1 MPKTQATSDNQ
12 RSAGYQQN
20 GHRRDTVD
28 RMTDGILKVGKKV
41 FNTMWS
47 MSIWQWMIVIAL
59 ILTLV
64 IWLFVGTRILLFVI
78 ASDAI
83 FFIIGYKGIPDLKK
97 RKLERQAADEKLN
110 FIWPLN
116 KQGEVKTRST
126 EKAFKDRIHK
136 AAEKKKLGRFEIYDA
151 EVKK

>member
-1 MPKTQATSDNQ
+1 MRHVRNMPKAQATSD
-12 RSAGYQQN
+12 S
-20 GHRRDTVD
+20 RDMVD
-28 RMTDGILKVGKKV
+28 KMTDGILKVGKKL

-47 MSIWQWMIVIAL
+47 MSIWQWLIVIAL

-64 IWLFVGTRILLFVI
+64 IWLFVGTRTLLFVI

-97 RKLERQAADEKLN
+97 RKLERQVADEKID

-116 KQGEVKTRST
+116 KQGEIKTRST
-126 EKAFKDRIHK
+126 EKAFKDR
-136 AAEKKKLGRFEIYDA
+136 AAKIKKLGRFEIYDA